1 MAKRPDTT
9 HTHSTATI
17 HNQCTKCRHTHES
30 TRYIP
35 TQRHATLENAAKLI
49 KEFIEEGDR
58 IETCPKCSE
67 YCQATFKFVPV
78 G

>member
-1 MAKRPDTT
+1 MAKRLNTT
-9 HTHSTATI
+9 HTHSMATI
-17 HNQCTKCRHTHES
+17 HNQCTRCRHTHES

-35 TQRHATLENAAKLI
+35 SQRHATLENAAKLI

-58 IETCPKCSE
+58 IETCPKCSA
-67 YCQATFKFVPV
+67 YCEAAINFAPA